1 MRRVTSGVGTFRTS
15 CDVRLMSA
23 FRGRSEVAFAPP
35 DIHNGGFATGRSW
48 RKADLRPNWHVA
60 EGQQQIYPSEHNSVV
75 TLKPQIALLL
85 DSDLADA
92 APDGMI
98 PAALT
103 GGHDG

>member
-1 MRRVTSGVGTFRTS
+1 LFSHKRPFLIG
-15 CDVRLMSA
+15 RL
-23 FRGRSEVAFAPP
+23 
-35 DIHNGGFATGRSW
+35 W

-85 DSDLADA
+85 NSDLADA

>member
-1 MRRVTSGVGTFRTS
+1 VISFGNARIGEADLYRGLSARKNE
-15 CDVRLMSA
+15 RL
-23 FRGRSEVAFAPP
+23 RNGRL
-35 DIHNGGFATGRSW
+35 W

-85 DSDLADA
+85 NSDLADA

>member
-48 RKADLRPNWHVA
+48 READIRKLPMSRLRHPR
-60 EGQQQIYPSEHNSVV
+60 
-75 TLKPQIALLL
+75 
-85 DSDLADA
+85 SDLA
-92 APDGMI
+92 
-98 PAALT
+98 
-103 GGHDG
+103 